1 MSMLVAL
8 KWLLGVAAM
17 VCIVATVPALLYAR
31 RGIRCVPPLYLV
43 AALNAGMVVLL
54 SAAGS

>member
-31 RGIRCVPPLYLV
+31 RGLRYVPPLYLV
-43 AALNAGMVVLL
+43 AALNAGMAVLL

>member
-1 MSMLVAL
+1 MSMLIAL

-17 VCIVATVPALLYAR
+17 VCIVATVPALLHAR
-31 RGIRCVPPLYLV
+31 RGLRCVPPLFLV
-43 AALNAGMVVLL
+43 AALDAGMAVLL

>member
-8 KWLLGVAAM
+8 KWLLVLAAM
-17 VCIVATVPALLYAR
+17 VGIVATVPALLYAR
-31 RGIRCVPPLYLV
+31 RGLRWTPPLFLV
-43 AALNAGMVVLL
+43 AALNAGMAAAL

>member
-31 RGIRCVPPLYLV
+31 RGLRCAPPLFLV
-43 AALNAGMVVLL
+43 AALNAGMAVLL

>member
-8 KWLLGVAAM
+8 KWLLVLAAM
-17 VCIVATVPALLYAR
+17 VCIAATVPALLYAR
-31 RGIRCVPPLYLV
+31 RGLRYVPPLFLV
-43 AALNAGMVVLL
+43 AALNAGMAAAL

>member
-1 MSMLVAL
+1 MSMLIAL
-8 KWLLGVAAM
+8 KWLLVLVAM
-17 VCIVATVPALLYAR
+17 VCIVATVPALLYTR
-31 RGIRCVPPLYLV
+31 RGLRCVPPLFLV

>member
-8 KWLLGVAAM
+8 KWLLVLAAM

-31 RGIRCVPPLYLV
+31 RGLRWTPPLFLV
-43 AALNAGMVVLL
+43 AALNAGMAAAL

>member
-1 MSMLVAL
+1 MSMLIAL

-31 RGIRCVPPLYLV
+31 RGLRYTPPLFLV

>member
-8 KWLLGVAAM
+8 KWLLVVAAM
-17 VCIVATVPALLYAR
+17 VCIAATVPALLYAT
-31 RGIRCVPPLYLV
+31 RGLRYAPPLFLV
-43 AALNAGMVVLL
+43 AALNAGMAAAL

>member
-8 KWLLGVAAM
+8 KWLLVLVAM
-17 VCIVATVPALLYAR
+17 VCIVATVPALLYAT
-31 RGIRCVPPLYLV
+31 RGLRYTPPLFLV
-43 AALNAGMVVLL
+43 AALNAGMAAAL

>member
-17 VCIVATVPALLYAR
+17 VCIVATVP
-31 RGIRCVPPLYLV
+31 PLFLV

>member
-17 VCIVATVPALLYAR
+17 VCIAATVPALLYAR
-31 RGIRCVPPLYLV
+31 RGLRYAPPLYLV
-43 AALNAGMVVLL
+43 ATLNAGMAAAL

>member
-8 KWLLGVAAM
+8 KWLLGVAAL

-31 RGIRCVPPLYLV
+31 RGLRYVPPLFLV
-43 AALNAGMVVLL
+43 AALNAGMAVLL

>member
-1 MSMLVAL
+1 MSMLIAL

-31 RGIRCVPPLYLV
+31 RGLRCVPPLFLV

>member
-31 RGIRCVPPLYLV
+31 RGLRCVPPLFLV

>member
-8 KWLLGVAAM
+8 KWLLVLAAM

-31 RGIRCVPPLYLV
+31 RGLRYAPSLFLV
-43 AALNAGMVVLL
+43 AALNAGMAVLL
-54 SAAGS
+54 SAAGA

>member
-1 MSMLVAL
+1 MSMLIAL
-8 KWLLGVAAM
+8 KWLLGVAAL

-31 RGIRCVPPLYLV
+31 RGLRYVPPLYLV
-43 AALNAGMVVLL
+43 AALNAGMAVLL

>member
-31 RGIRCVPPLYLV
+31 RGLRCVPPLFLV
-43 AALNAGMVVLL
+43 AVLNAGMVVLL

>member
-8 KWLLGVAAM
+8 KWLLGVVAM
-17 VCIVATVPALLYAR
+17 VCIAATVPALLHAR
-31 RGIRCVPPLYLV
+31 RGLRCVPPLFLV
-43 AALNAGMVVLL
+43 AALNAGMAAAL

>member
-31 RGIRCVPPLYLV
+31 RGLRCVPPLFLV
-43 AALNAGMVVLL
+43 AALNAEMAVLL
-54 SAAGS
+54 SAAGA

>member
-8 KWLLGVAAM
+8 KWLLVLIAM
-17 VCIVATVPALLYAR
+17 VCIVATVPALLHAR
-31 RGIRCVPPLYLV
+31 RGLRYVPPLYLV
-43 AALNAGMVVLL
+43 AALNAGMAVAL

>member
-31 RGIRCVPPLYLV
+31 RGIRCVPPLFLV

>member
-8 KWLLGVAAM
+8 KWLLVLVAM
-17 VCIVATVPALLYAR
+17 VCIAATVPALLYAK
-31 RGIRCVPPLYLV
+31 RGIRCVPSLFLV
-43 AALNAGMVVLL
+43 AGMVAAL

>member
-1 MSMLVAL
+1 MSMLIAL

-17 VCIVATVPALLYAR
+17 VCIVATVPALLHAR
-31 RGIRCVPPLYLV
+31 RGLRWTPPLFLV
-43 AALNAGMVVLL
+43 AVLNAGMAAAL

>member
-8 KWLLGVAAM
+8 KWLLVLVAM
-17 VCIVATVPALLYAR
+17 VCIAATVPALLYAR
-31 RGIRCVPPLYLV
+31 RGIRCVPSLFLV
-43 AALNAGMVVLL
+43 AALNAGMVAAL

>member
-1 MSMLVAL
+1 MSMLITL

-17 VCIVATVPALLYAR
+17 VCIVAMVPALLYAR
-31 RGIRCVPPLYLV
+31 RGLRCVPPLFLV
-43 AALNAGMVVLL
+43 AALNAGMAVAL

>member
-8 KWLLGVAAM
+8 KWLAGVVAM
-17 VCIVATVPALLYAR
+17 VCIVATVPALLHAR
-31 RGIRCVPPLYLV
+31 RGIRYVPPLYLV
-43 AALNAGMVVLL
+43 ATLNAALSAAL

>member
-17 VCIVATVPALLYAR
+17 VCIAATVPALLYAR
-31 RGIRCVPPLYLV
+31 RGLRYAPPLFLV
-43 AALNAGMVVLL
+43 AAMNAGMAAAL

>member
-31 RGIRCVPPLYLV
+31 RGLRCVPPLFLV
-43 AALNAGMVVLL
+43 AALNAGMAAAL
-54 SAAGS
+54 STAGS

>member
-1 MSMLVAL
+1 MSMLIAL
-8 KWLLGVAAM
+8 KWLLVLVAM

-31 RGIRCVPPLYLV
+31 RGLQCVPPLFLV
-43 AALNAGMVVLL
+43 AALNAGMAAAL

>member
-31 RGIRCVPPLYLV
+31 RGLRCVPPLFLV
-43 AALNAGMVVLL
+43 ATLNAALSAAL

>member
-1 MSMLVAL
+1 MSMLIAR

-17 VCIVATVPALLYAR
+17 VCIAATVPALLHAR
-31 RGIRCVPPLYLV
+31 RGLRCVPTLFLV
-43 AALNAGMVVLL
+43 AALNAGMVAAL

>member
-17 VCIVATVPALLYAR
+17 VCIVAMVPALLYAR
-31 RGIRCVPPLYLV
+31 RGLRCVPPLFLV
-43 AALNAGMVVLL
+43 AALNAGMAVLL